1 MCFFIIS
8 PIFCR
13 YFFEKS
19 QNCDVHANKNL
30 AKSLNELYTEP
41 APLTSPFDLP
51 QQEFPL
57 TRSVST
63 TTEIFSN
70 NNNNIHHSSSI
81 GHKNNGS
88 RTISSTNQLC
98 DMSRVKSSSKD
109 SLNKICGLTK
119 SILST
124 KKTKSEDELFNE
136 FCQRAG
142 YRPKPKDIYVIESD
156 PREKEKSVIIVDNYA
171 TIRKSSCSGGGG
183 GGGSGSGS
191 TGNRRNSCA
200 PTMSNNNVRKSN
212 MFNSNSSLNNQN
224 NQNSKSYPKNM
235 FDIDGA
241 SIGSNNNIIS
251 GSCGDGRYLNNH
263 FDNNNYF
270 ERNSSRDRSLYQSR
284 TLPRDFLKRN
294 VEFADHLAVE
304 RRVSASGIY
313 RNSASNRNQYDDYY
327 KKSYDTLASRNCRNR
342 DAYSGGEDS
351 ASSVHWPNA
360 IPGSPSSFSSRSQQY
375 RMRSGNLYPPTAGLS
390 SQTPSPSGG
399 SYYSQHQ
406 LHAVDHHQQ
415 QQQTQS
421 ESSARSQSP
430 SGESGEDFGTFDLD
444 KIENERRKS
453 HANLFEIDFDYDTGT
468 AV

>member
-1 MCFFIIS
+1 M
-8 PIFCR
+8 
-13 YFFEKS
+13 
-19 QNCDVHANKNL
+19 
-30 AKSLNELYTEP
+30 T
-41 APLTSPFDLP
+41 
-51 QQEFPL
+51 
-57 TRSVST
+57 
-63 TTEIFSN
+63 N
-70 NNNNIHHSSSI
+70 NNNN
-81 GHKNNGS
+81 GC

-98 DMSRVKSSSKD
+98 DSSRGKSSSKD

-156 PREKEKSVIIVDNYA
+156 PREMEKSVIIVDNYA
-171 TIRKSSCSGGGG
+171 TLRKSPCSNSSNVGGGG
-183 GGGSGSGS
+183 N
-191 TGNRRNSCA
+191 NRRNSCA
-200 PTMSNNNVRKSN
+200 PTIMSNNIRKSN
-212 MFNSNSSLNNQN
+212 MFNSNSSLNNN

-235 FDIDGA
+235 FDVDPT
-241 SIGSNNNIIS
+241 IS
-251 GSCGDGRYLNNH
+251 GSCGNGRYLNNH
-263 FDNNNYF
+263 IDNNNYF
-270 ERNSSRDRSLYQSR
+270 ERNNSRDRSLYQSR

-313 RNSASNRNQYDDYY
+313 RNSATARNEYDDYY

-351 ASSVHWPNA
+351 VSSVHWPNA

-375 RMRSGNLYPPTAGLS
+375 RMRSGNLYPPPAAALFS

-406 LHAVDHHQQ
+406 LHAVDRHLQQ
-415 QQQTQS
+415 QQQQQNTQS

-430 SGESGEDFGTFDLD
+430 SGESGGEDFGTFDLD

-453 HANLFEIDFDYDTGT
+453 HANLFQIDFDYDTGT